1 MQDKLLLARL
11 REFEE
16 RCREQGLPVTV
27 QRRAILEALLQR
39 DDHPTADQIHTA
51 VKDRIPQLSRTTV
64 YRVLDTF
71 AKLGLVRRLHPTG
84 TARFDGNVQRHH
96 HLVCSRCSKVVDLEY
111 EVLDRIALPNRKA
124 QGFEINSYSIHFSG
138 RCPDCR
144 ELKD

>member
-27 QRRAILEALLQR
+27 QRRAILEAVLER
-39 DDHPTADQIHTA
+39 DDHPTADQIYEA

-71 AKLGLVRRLHPTG
+71 AELGLVRRLQPSG
-84 TARFDGNVQRHH
+84 TTRFDGNVQRHH
-96 HLVCSRCSKVVDLEY
+96 HLVCSRCSKVVDLEF
-111 EVLDRIALPNRKA
+111 EVLDRIALPNRKV
-124 QGFEINSYSIHFSG
+124 QGFEIDGYSIHFSG

-144 ELKD
+144 EPKD